1 MRTKIYQINSKR
13 DVNRVKFEGLDL
25 LERYQ
30 GSSAVDPSI
39 YDEVFNAEIDETDLE
54 AIYQRFNTVG
64 HPLHRGHSLSVSD
77 VVVNDNG
84 AFSATASGFSPLH
97 LTSLRLKSRTTS
109 CVSSMSNRIRLPISP
124 TSLIRLKRS
133 RKRLVMA

>member
-77 VVVNDNG
+77 VVVNVANS
-84 AFSATASGFSPLH
+84 FFPHKTLPNVICLH
-97 LTSLRLKSRTTS
+97 LLCS
-109 CVSSMSNRIRLPISP
+109 
-124 TSLIRLKRS
+124 
-133 RKRLVMA
+133 A

>member
-64 HPLHRGHSLSVSD
+64 HPEIIIMC
-77 VVVNDNG
+77 
-84 AFSATASGFSPLH
+84 TA
-97 LTSLRLKSRTTS
+97 LRA
-109 CVSSMSNRIRLPISP
+109 V
-124 TSLIRLKRS
+124 
-133 RKRLVMA
+133 

>member
-1 MRTKIYQINSKR
+1 MRTRIYQINSKR

-84 AFSATASGFSPLH
+84 AFFL
-97 LTSLRLKSRTTS
+97 
-109 CVSSMSNRIRLPISP
+109 
-124 TSLIRLKRS
+124 SLIHI
-133 RKRLVMA
+133 

>member
-39 YDEVFNAEIDETDLE
+39 YDEVFSAEIDETDLE
-54 AIYQRFNTVG
+54 QIYQRFNTVG
-64 HPLHRGHSLSVSD
+64 HLLRSTRRRIIRHLLRIRITTTKYGTKSSAEKRRAFSLS
-77 VVVNDNG
+77 
-84 AFSATASGFSPLH
+84 
-97 LTSLRLKSRTTS
+97 K
-109 CVSSMSNRIRLPISP
+109 
-124 TSLIRLKRS
+124 
-133 RKRLVMA
+133 

>member
-1 MRTKIYQINSKR
+1 MRTRIYQINSKR

-54 AIYQRFNTVG
+54 AIY
-64 HPLHRGHSLSVSD
+64 
-77 VVVNDNG
+77 
-84 AFSATASGFSPLH
+84 
-97 LTSLRLKSRTTS
+97 
-109 CVSSMSNRIRLPISP
+109 
-124 TSLIRLKRS
+124 
-133 RKRLVMA
+133 